1 MGMQRLDKLLA
12 GSGAGTRSEVKKL
25 IRSGRVFVNGIPA
38 KRPED
43 KADPDSDEVLLDGK
57 SVKASGPVYLML
69 NKPSGVVSA
78 TSDRDHRTVL
88 DLVDPSLRKDLFP
101 AGRLDIDTEGLLL
114 LTNDGSL
121 AHELLSPGKHV
132 EKTYLVRVTGE
143 ADESLVPLFL
153 EGFDIG
159 EKRRTLPARLRFLD
173 ETSKEPAL
181 YGFTA
186 DRPEDPEEEPA
197 SCLVTVTITE
207 GKYHQVKRMF
217 AAAGRKVLSLK
228 RIAMGSLTL
237 DPELKAGKYRP
248 LTPEELDC
256 LKEK

>member
-1 MGMQRLDKLLA
+1 MSIQRLDKLLA

-25 IRSGRVFVNGIPA
+25 IRSGRVSVNGIPA

-43 KADPDSDEVLLDGK
+43 KVDPDRDKVLLDGEM
-57 SVKASGPVYLML
+57 VTAAGPVYLML
-69 NKPSGVVSA
+69 NKPPGVVSA

-88 DLVDPSLRKDLFP
+88 DLVEPSLRKDLFP

-132 EKTYLVRVTGE
+132 EKTYLARVTGE
-143 ADESLVPLFL
+143 ADDSLIPLFL

-159 EKRRTLPARLRFLD
+159 EKRRTLPAKLRFID
-173 ETSKEPAL
+173 DTSKEP
-181 YGFTA
+181 
-186 DRPEDPEEEPA
+186 D

-237 DPELKAGKYRP
+237 DPELKAGQYRP
-248 LTPEELDC
+248 LTREELDC